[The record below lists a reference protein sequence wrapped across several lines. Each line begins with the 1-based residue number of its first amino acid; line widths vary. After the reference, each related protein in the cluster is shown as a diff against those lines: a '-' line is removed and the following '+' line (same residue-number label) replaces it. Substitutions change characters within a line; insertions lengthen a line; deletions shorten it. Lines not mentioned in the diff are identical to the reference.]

1 MSKYSFSKIA
11 NVKFSRSKFD
21 LSQQHKT
28 TMNVGD
34 LCPVY
39 VQEVYPGD
47 SFKVKTAFVAR
58 ASVPYLK
65 VPMDNLFMDM
75 YYFFVPNRLVYDK
88 WSEIFGENKS
98 SAWIPAAAVAAP
110 MASAPL
116 IYSKA
121 GTVANYMGI
130 PYNPNPD
137 GPASINDLPFRAF
150 ALIWNEWFRDENVQ
164 APVYINT
171 AATSGGTLN
180 TNAWSSSNFYGM
192 VPKINKV
199 HDYFTSCLPG
209 TQKGTE
215 ASAPIAFASTQAPVK
230 TSSSNTWAPTSAT
243 ALKLRKVSGTLVS
256 GDMGALGMNSL
267 ASGTGNLATFASTS
281 VSGAASGLY
290 PSNLYADISSSN
302 GTISVNDLRL
312 AFQLQK
318 MLELDARGGTRYTEY
333 LLNHFG
339 TVNPDARL
347 QRPEFLGGKRQ
358 PLTMQQ
364 VASTVNDGSGSGDPQ
379 ASVAAYSLS
388 GGINKVTKSFTEHGF
403 IIGVA
408 AIRYYHTYQQGIE
421 RFWYRQNRLDYY
433 DPLFA
438 HLGEQPV
445 YRRELYVTGGS
456 ANDTN
461 VFGYQEPWADLRFRK
476 NLVSGALASKEN
488 TGLDVWHFADLYSS
502 APALSDAFI
511 QENVGPVDRA
521 LSAGS
526 LTIPN
531 FILDFYF
538 NVDAIRVL
546 PTYGTPGRIDHHM

>member
-11 NVKFSRSKFD
+11 NVKFNRSKFD

-28 TMNVGD
+28 TINVGD

-39 VQEVYPGD
+39 LQEVYPGD
-47 SFKVKTAFVAR
+47 SFKIKTAFVAR

-75 YYFFVPNRLVYDK
+75 YYFFVPNRLVYTK
-88 WSEIFGENKS
+88 WSQIFGENPS
-98 SAWIPAAAVAAP
+98 SAWVPASVVNSP
-110 MASAPL
+110 MATVDLATCVP
-116 IYSKA
+116 
-121 GTVANYMGI
+121 GTVANYMGL
-130 PYNPNPD
+130 PYD
-137 GPASINDLPFRAF
+137 ASPTDDLPVSDLPFRAF
-150 ALIWNEWFRDENVQ
+150 AMIWNEWFRDENVQ
-164 APVYINT
+164 DPVYINT
-171 AATSGGTLN
+171 ASTIGGSTN
-180 TNAWSSSNFYGM
+180 TNAWSSSNYHGK
-192 VPKINKV
+192 VPKVNKV

-209 TQKGTE
+209 TQKGT
-215 ASAPIAFASTQAPVK
+215 ATNVPLISGAQAPVK
-230 TSSSNTWAPTSAT
+230 TSASAT
-243 ALKLRKVSGTLVS
+243 WTVGTTSNPLTYRATQSGTLLAGYATGLGTVS
-256 GDMGALGMNSL
+256 
-267 ASGTGNLATFASTS
+267 SGTANAVASTS
-281 VSGAASGLY
+281 QTIGSSNIKIA
-290 PSNLYADISSSN
+290 PNNLYADLSN
-302 GTISVNDLRL
+302 VSAVNINDLRF

-358 PLTMQQ
+358 PLSMQQ
-364 VASTVNDGSGSGDPQ
+364 VNQTTPAASGGTPQ

-388 GGINKVTKSFTEHGF
+388 GGTNGCSKSFTEHGF

-408 AIRYYHTYQQGIE
+408 CIRYFHTYQQGIE
-421 RFWYRQNRLDYY
+421 RFWSREKRTDFY

-445 YRRELYVTGGS
+445 YTRELFAKGS
-456 ANDTN
+456 SGDAN

-476 NLVSGALASKEN
+476 NLVSGALASN
-488 TGLDVWHFADLYSS
+488 YNAGLDVWHFADFYSG
-502 APALSDAFI
+502 APTLSDSFI
-511 QENVGPVDRA
+511 KETGAPVDRA

-526 LTIPN
+526 TTIPN

-546 PTYGTPGRIDHHM
+546 PTYGTPGRIDHNM

>member
-1 MSKYSFSKIA
+1 MSRYSFSKIA
-11 NVKFSRSKFD
+11 NVKFNRSKFD

-28 TMNVGD
+28 TINVGD

-39 VQEVYPGD
+39 LQEVYPGD
-47 SFKVKTAFVAR
+47 SFKIKTAFVAR

-75 YYFFVPNRLVYDK
+75 YYFFVPNRLVFDK
-88 WSEIFGENKS
+88 WSQIFGENKS
-98 SAWIPAAAVAAP
+98 SAWVPASETVAPKCVIDLAKCEP
-110 MASAPL
+110 
-116 IYSKA
+116 

-130 PYNPNPD
+130 PFSD
-137 GPASINDLPFRAF
+137 DQSDELKVTDIPFRAF

-164 APVYINT
+164 APVYINISS
-171 AATSGGTLN
+171 TSDASN
-180 TNAWSSSNFYGM
+180 NDNVWSSSNFHGK
-192 VPKINKV
+192 VPKVNKV

-209 TQKGTE
+209 TQKG
-215 ASAPIAFASTQAPVK
+215 SATNVPLISGAQAPVK
-230 TSSSNTWAPTSAT
+230 TSPTAT
-243 ALKLRKVSGTLVS
+243 VTVGTSTPALQYRATGSGTLLAGYATGLGTVS
-256 GDMGALGMNSL
+256 
-267 ASGTGNLATFASTS
+267 SGNARAVASTS
-281 VSGAASGLY
+281 QTIGANNIAIA
-290 PSNLYADISSSN
+290 PNNLYADLSN
-302 GTISVNDLRL
+302 IGAVNINDLRF

-358 PLTMQQ
+358 PLVMQQ
-364 VASTVNDGSGSGDPQ
+364 VNQTTPGAAGGTPQ

-388 GGINKVTKSFTEHGF
+388 GGVNGCSKSFTEHGF
-403 IIGVA
+403 VIGVA

-421 RFWYRQNRLDYY
+421 RFWSRSKRTDFY

-445 YRRELYVTGGS
+445 YRKELFVRGGTG
-456 ANDTN
+456 DDN

-476 NLVSGALASKEN
+476 NLVSGALA
-488 TGLDVWHFADLYSS
+488 TDVAAGLDVWHFADYYGS
-502 APALSDAFI
+502 APVLSDSFI
-511 QENVGPVDRA
+511 EENGAPVDRA

-526 LTIPN
+526 DTIPN

-546 PTYGTPGRIDHHM
+546 PTYGTPGRIDHNM